1 MIGRLLSVGGFT
13 ALSRVTGFV
22 RDIFMA
28 SILGAGPM
36 SDAFM
41 VAFRL
46 PNNFRAIFAEG
57 AFNAAFLPRY
67 TAAATAHGTAPT
79 SAASRFADDVFAWQF
94 AVQIIL
100 LFLALIFMRPVVTVL

>member
-1 MIGRLLSVGGFT
+1 MIGRLISVGGFT
-13 ALSRVTGFV
+13 ALSRVAGFF
-22 RDIFMA
+22 RDVIMA
-28 SILGAGPM
+28 AVLGAGPM

-67 TAAATAHGTAPT
+67 AAA
-79 SAASRFADDVFAWQF
+79 AAKSGS
-94 AVQIIL
+94 
-100 LFLALIFMRPVVTVL
+100 P

>member
-1 MIGRLLSVGGFT
+1 MIGRLVSVGFFT
-13 ALSRVTGFV
+13 ALSRVAGFV
-22 RDIFMA
+22 RDVLMA
-28 SILGAGPM
+28 AILGAGPM

-67 TAAATAHGTAPT
+67 KGNLKKFLDSTTRTLNASWSAHLEHDL
-79 SAASRFADDVFAWQF
+79 DDIV
-94 AVQIIL
+94 AVVRTL
-100 LFLALIFMRPVVTVL
+100 